1 MEKCMRCD
9 HELILSGNFMRSEI
23 IGEDLPEDDDCIVT
37 NAVVQV
43 MIFMIHRKAKKS
55 YTHIGIVEL

>member
-1 MEKCMRCD
+1 MRCD

-37 NAVVQV
+37 NAVCP
-43 MIFMIHRKAKKS
+43 FCGAS
-55 YTHIGIVEL
+55 YDIYDTPESEKELYPYWNS